1 MKIVILDGYT
11 ENPGDLSWAG
21 FEALGEL
28 SVYDRTRPE
37 QTAER
42 IGDAEIVIAN
52 KTVIDEKVLSACPS
66 IRYIGVLAT
75 GYNVVDTAAAAKR
88 SIPVCNIPTYGT
100 DAVAQYVFAL
110 LLECCHHVGHHAGT
124 VRQGRWCS
132 SPDFCY
138 WDYPLLELK
147 GKTMGFIGFG
157 RIGRRLGEIARA
169 FGMTILAYD
178 PYLKPE
184 DFEKEHAKGVSVEEL
199 LKNADY
205 VSIHV
210 PLTPE
215 TKDMV
220 SAKSISYM
228 KDDCIVLNMSR
239 GGIVNEKDMYEALKA
254 HKIGGYAADVLE
266 NELAGGGLTEG
277 ASFASPLFELDN
289 FIVSPH
295 IGAQSV
301 DASRDIGAH
310 IISKVKEALSL

>member
-42 IGDAEIVIAN
+42 IGDAEIVITN
-52 KTVIDEKVLSACPS
+52 KTVIDEKVLSACLS

-157 RIGRRLGEIARA
+157 RIGQRAAEIARA
-169 FGMTILAYD
+169 FGMRTVAYNRSQSERGAQLAE
-178 PYLKPE
+178 YLPL
-184 DFEKEHAKGVSVEEL
+184 EEL
-199 LKNADY
+199 LA
-205 VSIHV
+205 VSDVISLHC
-210 PLTPE
+210 PLFPE
-215 TKDMV
+215 TKGMINRKCLALCRDGV
-220 SAKSISYM
+220 ILINTA
-228 KDDCIVLNMSR
+228 R
-239 GGIVNEKDMYEALKA
+239 GPLVQEEDLAEALESGKV
-254 HKIGGYAADVLE
+254 GFYAADV
-266 NELAGGGLTEG
+266 
-277 ASFASPLFELDN
+277 ASVEPIPADSPLLTAKN
-289 FIVSPH
+289 CLITPH
-295 IGAQSV
+295 IAW
-301 DASRDIGAH
+301 ASRESRERLMKIAVENLRAFLNG
-310 IISKVKEALSL
+310 KPQNLVN

>member
-42 IGDAEIVIAN
+42 IGDAEIVITN
-52 KTVIDEKVLSACPS
+52 KTVIDEKVLSACLS

-157 RIGRRLGEIARA
+157 RDR
-169 FGMTILAYD
+169 
-178 PYLKPE
+178 PE
-184 DFEKEHAKGVSVEEL
+184 SG
-199 LKNADY
+199 
-205 VSIHV
+205 
-210 PLTPE
+210 
-215 TKDMV
+215 
-220 SAKSISYM
+220 
-228 KDDCIVLNMSR
+228 
-239 GGIVNEKDMYEALKA
+239 
-254 HKIGGYAADVLE
+254 
-266 NELAGGGLTEG
+266 
-277 ASFASPLFELDN
+277 
-289 FIVSPH
+289 
-295 IGAQSV
+295 
-301 DASRDIGAH
+301 
-310 IISKVKEALSL
+310 

>member
-42 IGDAEIVIAN
+42 IGDAEIVITN
-52 KTVIDEKVLSACPS
+52 KTVIDEKVLSACLS

-132 SPDFCY
+132 SPVSATGITAAGAQGED
-138 WDYPLLELK
+138 DGLHRASA
-147 GKTMGFIGFG
+147 GIGQ
-157 RIGRRLGEIARA
+157 RAAEIAPRVRNAHRCLQPVPKRTRGAARRISASGRA
-169 FGMTILAYD
+169 AGRFGCYQ
-178 PYLKPE
+178 P
-184 DFEKEHAKGVSVEEL
+184 
-199 LKNADY
+199 
-205 VSIHV
+205 
-210 PLTPE
+210 
-215 TKDMV
+215 
-220 SAKSISYM
+220 
-228 KDDCIVLNMSR
+228 
-239 GGIVNEKDMYEALKA
+239 ALPP
-254 HKIGGYAADVLE
+254 
-266 NELAGGGLTEG
+266 
-277 ASFASPLFELDN
+277 FP
-289 FIVSPH
+289 
-295 IGAQSV
+295 
-301 DASRDIGAH
+301 
-310 IISKVKEALSL
+310 